1 MTENA
6 KTPVVGYVRCS
17 TDKQGY
23 SILDQKK
30 AITEFAN
37 RLGYEITEWFAD
49 EGKSGVGMEHRRAL
63 VRMLELVERER
74 ADFKYILVYDVSRWG
89 RYGDP
94 DEAAYWEYHCKR
106 CGVEVLYITENFPE
120 DNQMATAMLK
130 MMKRVEAGEYS
141 RKLSH
146 LATRG
151 SRTAA
156 EHGFWNGATAPYG
169 YKRLLVDDK
178 GNPVKVLEKGE
189 RKYQKN
195 WKVKLTPGDRRKINI
210 VRKIFDL
217 YVNKDIGLK
226 AICSTLNREGIP
238 SPKGGKWG
246 ITIIHRILSNEVYT
260 GTLIWGKTKKGK
272 FAMAENTWGDSN
284 PTKTFHDKDF
294 WVVCVNAH
302 EAIIDRDF
310 FEKARILA
318 NARNRFG
325 TNSIVGRRILH
336 ISSRV

>member
-63 VRMLELVERER
+63 VRMLELVGREQ

-106 CGVEVLYITENFPE
+106 CGVEVLYVSENFPE
-120 DNQMATAMLK
+120 DNRMATAMLK

-146 LATRG
+146 LSTRG

-178 GNPVKVLEKGE
+178 GNPIAPPAGASV
-189 RKYQKN
+189 
-195 WKVKLTPGDRRKINI
+195 PGVPGVNRSGAGLVIEDNPNDPGGKIIRLNGQMRSNSVAQEGADGSI
-210 VRKIFDL
+210 QVIPGGGIFD
-217 YVNKDIGLK
+217 
-226 AICSTLNREGIP
+226 SET
-238 SPKGGKWG
+238 
-246 ITIIHRILSNEVYT
+246 
-260 GTLIWGKTKKGK
+260 
-272 FAMAENTWGDSN
+272 
-284 PTKTFHDKDF
+284 
-294 WVVCVNAH
+294 
-302 EAIIDRDF
+302 
-310 FEKARILA
+310 ARKMQEA
-318 NARNRFG
+318 NAKRLQENG
-325 TNSIVGRRILH
+325 KED
-336 ISSRV
+336 